1 MTMVLWLTTVI
12 LFASIRVQN
21 ILVKRIS
28 YFKQPILNI
37 EMDEI
42 PADRIANVRHAWEI
56 LPQYYKKRRIFVAV
70 R

>member
-1 MTMVLWLTTVI
+1 MVLWLTTVI

-21 ILVKRIS
+21 ISVKRIS

-56 LPQYYKKRRIFVAV
+56 LPQYL
-70 R
+70 